1 MKFSPLTLPSPAEN
15 LACDEA
21 LLEAVEQGECD
32 EVLRVWSA
40 PSYFVVVGYS
50 NRVETEVNVPF
61 CRSQGVPV
69 LRRCTGGGTVLQGP
83 GCLNY
88 SLILRIG
95 NSTPLTGITH
105 TNEYIMGR
113 NRDALTPLLGPNLQ
127 VQGHTDLTRN
137 GLKFS
142 GNAQKRK
149 LRALLFHGTFLLG
162 LDPGMVEQTLRMP
175 SKQPGYRENRA
186 HRDFIVNLEV
196 SAHELEHALAQ
207 GWEAH
212 EALTN
217 VPTEAIARLVREKY
231 NCTEWNW
238 KF

>member
-1 MKFSPLTLPSPAEN
+1 MKYFPLTLPSPAEN

-21 LLEAVEQGECD
+21 LLEAVEQGECE

-61 CRSQGVPV
+61 CRSQDVPI
-69 LRRCTGGGTVLQGP
+69 LRRCTGGGSVLQGP

-88 SLILRIG
+88 SLILRIE
-95 NSTPLTGITH
+95 NSAVLSGITR
-105 TNEYIMGR
+105 TNEYVMER
-113 NRDALTPLLGPNLQ
+113 NRGALMSLLGPDLR
-127 VQGHTDLTRN
+127 VQGHTDLTRS

-149 LRALLFHGTFLLG
+149 LKALLFHGTFLLG
-162 LDPGMVEQTLRMP
+162 LDDGMVERTLRMP
-175 SKQPGYRENRA
+175 SKEPGYRASRP
-186 HRDFIVNLEV
+186 HRDFIINLELSNRQV
-196 SAHELEHALAQ
+196 EDALVRV
-207 GWEAH
+207 WEAH
-212 EALTN
+212 ETLTKI
-217 VPTEAIARLVREKY
+217 PSECIRRLVKEKY
-231 NCTEWNW
+231 ACSEWNW

>member
-1 MKFSPLTLPSPAEN
+1 MKFFPLTLPSPEEN

-21 LLEAVEQGECD
+21 LLEAVERDEGG
-32 EVLRVWSA
+32 EVLRVWNS

-50 NRVETEVNVPF
+50 NRVEKEVNVPF
-61 CRSQGVPV
+61 CRSQGVPI

-88 SLILRIG
+88 SLILRMED
-95 NSTPLTGITH
+95 SAALAGITR
-105 TNEYIMGR
+105 TNEYIMDR
-113 NRDALTPLLGPNLQ
+113 NRDALMSLLGPDLR

-149 LRALLFHGTFLLG
+149 LKALLFHGTFLLG
-162 LDPGMVEQTLRMP
+162 LDSGMVEQALRMP
-175 SKQPGYRENRA
+175 SKEPVYRANRS
-186 HRDFIVNLEV
+186 HRDFIINLEA
-196 SAHELEHALAQ
+196 SAGQVEDALARAWGVHEL
-207 GWEAH
+207 
-212 EALTN
+212 LTE
-217 VPTEAIARLVREKY
+217 VPSESIFRLVRDKY
-231 NCTEWNW
+231 ACSEWNW